1 MWRKGTMSGIRV
13 LLLAVLIV
21 DLLIA
26 GSSQAASGADAA
38 SLHISEEGE
47 IFLTSGEKKTLSASV
62 DSASDVQTKIVWTT
76 SNESIV
82 QINEQG
88 EMTANK
94 KGTATVQ
101 AKEIYSGLTGSVTVV
116 VKPEKIECVQRPVNP
131 SVTLKK
137 ETDFAGTYLD
147 WSCYREEDIS
157 YFIVFFGYKP
167 EKRSKVIYETVKTT
181 KFSCAHK
188 HLQKGRKY
196 YYYVSAFNHEGKKIA
211 TSSKLA
217 IRATEPNIGVQRA
230 NGGYNEIVWKRQ
242 DKKRIRGISGYRI
255 YRSKRADGTYKCV
268 KQINSPKKISWID
281 KKPPYG
287 TCYYKVRAFKKKG
300 KKRIYGVMSKFV
312 ASDDYYSMAKM
323 GTGR

>member
-1 MWRKGTMSGIRV
+1 MWRKGTMSGIRA

-26 GSSQAASGADAA
+26 GSSQAASVPDAA

-157 YFIVFFGYKP
+157 
-167 EKRSKVIYETVKTT
+167 
-181 KFSCAHK
+181 
-188 HLQKGRKY
+188 
-196 YYYVSAFNHEGKKIA
+196 
-211 TSSKLA
+211 
-217 IRATEPNIGVQRA
+217 
-230 NGGYNEIVWKRQ
+230 
-242 DKKRIRGISGYRI
+242 
-255 YRSKRADGTYKCV
+255 
-268 KQINSPKKISWID
+268 
-281 KKPPYG
+281 
-287 TCYYKVRAFKKKG
+287 
-300 KKRIYGVMSKFV
+300 
-312 ASDDYYSMAKM
+312 
-323 GTGR
+323 

>member
-1 MWRKGTMSGIRV
+1 MRRKGIVSRIRV
-13 LLLAVLIV
+13 LLLAVLIA

-26 GSSQAASGADAA
+26 GSSQAASGTGAA
-38 SLHISEEGE
+38 SLHISEGGE

-62 DSASDVQTKIVWTT
+62 DSASDVETKIVWTT

-82 QINEQG
+82 HISEQG

-94 KGTATVQ
+94 KGRATIQ
-101 AKEIYSGLTGSVTVV
+101 AKEIYSGLTASVTVV
-116 VKPEKIECVQRPVNP
+116 VKPEKIEYVKRPVNP

-167 EKRSKVIYETVKTT
+167 EKRSKVIYESVKTT
-181 KFSCAHK
+181 KFSYAHK
-188 HLQKGRKY
+188 KLKKGKKY
-196 YYYVSAFNHEGKKIA
+196 HYYVSAFNSEGKKLA
-211 TSSKLA
+211 TSKKM
-217 IRATEPNIGVQRA
+217 IVRATEPNIGLQRA
-230 NGGYNEIVWKRQ
+230 SGGYNEVVWKRQ
-242 DKKRIRGISGYRI
+242 DKKHIKGISGYRI
-255 YRSKRADGTYKCV
+255 YRSKRADGAYKCV

-300 KKRIYGVMSKFV
+300 KKRIYGVMSKYV
-312 ASDDYYSMAKM
+312 ASDDYYSVVTM
-323 GTGR
+323 GEE